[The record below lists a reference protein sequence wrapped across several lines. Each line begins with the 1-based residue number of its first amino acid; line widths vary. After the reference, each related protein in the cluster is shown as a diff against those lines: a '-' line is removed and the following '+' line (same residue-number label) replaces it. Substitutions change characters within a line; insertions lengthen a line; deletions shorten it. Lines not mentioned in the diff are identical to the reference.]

1 MDKNKSIEEYE
12 NDYWQQ
18 HDFPTGLV
26 KKVYD
31 LRKKRLKDLSISDLR
46 VAISQDVGRKYTIP
60 LALAVL
66 KKELLIEADFYPGD
80 LLECILNIDNK
91 FWSSNLEMKE
101 NLNHLLINAQIVIK
115 EFNGINEDIKD
126 KLLTLVLKVNPS

>member
-18 HDFPTGLV
+18 RDVPTGLV

-31 LRKKRLKDLSISDLR
+31 LRKKKLKDLSFSDLR

-60 LALAVL
+60 LALDML
-66 KKELLIEADFYPGD
+66 KNELLIEADFYHP
-80 LLECILNIDNK
+80 I
-91 FWSSNLEMKE
+91 
-101 NLNHLLINAQIVIK
+101 A
-115 EFNGINEDIKD
+115 
-126 KLLTLVLKVNPS
+126 